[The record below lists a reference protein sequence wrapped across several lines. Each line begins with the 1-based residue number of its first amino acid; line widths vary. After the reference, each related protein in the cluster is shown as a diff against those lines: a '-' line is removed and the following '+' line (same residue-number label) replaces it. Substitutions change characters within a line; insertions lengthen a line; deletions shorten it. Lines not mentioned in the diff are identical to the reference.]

1 MRIRPANNYARPLR
15 VVKLSCRSLCLSYTR
30 PKCGMEKIQVNA
42 EEISTSEQLVNLWL
56 HGKAANTV
64 RTYQREALWF
74 LAFVEKSVF
83 EVTLADVQAFAT
95 YLEKSSGLSA
105 SSVARTLS
113 AVKSLLSFGNKIGV
127 LPRNVGAAVKLP
139 ALKNTLPMRI
149 LPELNVQLMIALE
162 TNKRNRTILK
172 LLYAAGLRVSELCSL
187 KWCDLQSRTDVA
199 FPGQVIVYG
208 KRNKT
213 RVVALTA
220 GLWQDLM
227 ALRSAALM
235 DDPVFRSRNKGG
247 HLTTTQVGRIVKA
260 AAKRIPGLDSKVASQ
275 ISPHWLRHAHASH
288 ALERGAPIH
297 LVQAT
302 LGHASVATTG
312 LYLHAKPSDS
322 SVRFLGV

>member
-1 MRIRPANNYARPLR
+1 
-15 VVKLSCRSLCLSYTR
+15 
-30 PKCGMEKIQVNA
+30 MEKVQGSA
-42 EEISTSEQLVNLWL
+42 EEVSTSEQLIDLWL

-64 RTYQREALWF
+64 RTYRREALWF

-83 EVTLADVQAFAT
+83 QVSLADVQAFAT
-95 YLEKSSGLSA
+95 YLEKSSGLSPT
-105 SSVARTLS
+105 SVARTLS

-139 ALKNTLPMRI
+139 TLKNMLPMRI
-149 LPELNVQLMIALE
+149 LSEMNVQLMIGLE
-162 TNKRNRTILK
+162 THPRNRAILK
-172 LLYAAGLRVSELCSL
+172 LLYAAGLRVSELCAL
-187 KWCDLQSRTDVA
+187 KWGDLQARAEIA
-199 FPGQVIVYG
+199 FPGQVVVYG
-208 KRNKT
+208 KGRKT

-227 ALRSAALM
+227 ALRGGASL

-247 HLTTTQVGRIVKA
+247 HLTPTQVGRIVKV
-260 AAKRIPGLDSKVASQ
+260 AAKRVPGLDSKVASQ

-297 LVQAT
+297 LVQQT
-302 LGHASVATTG
+302 LGHSSVATTG

-322 SVRFLGV
+322 SARFLGI